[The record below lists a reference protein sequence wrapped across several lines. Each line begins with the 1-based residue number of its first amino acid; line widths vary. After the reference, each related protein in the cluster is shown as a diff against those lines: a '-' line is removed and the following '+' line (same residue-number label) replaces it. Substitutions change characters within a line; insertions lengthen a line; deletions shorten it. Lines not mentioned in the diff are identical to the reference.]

1 MEQDQVIINIRL
13 YRNLMLN
20 INSCIIILNGIVQIL
35 LSIYDIMVNELED
48 VEMEDE
54 DAAAAN

>member
-1 MEQDQVIINIRL
+1 MEHDQVIINIRL